1 MARDESNLAYCVR
14 RATRGT
20 LVDHHQFYYTQTF
33 YLTVIIASCIL
44 WVLQSTL
51 STYWF
56 WSHQHLGWV
65 RGIELFFSLYF
76 VVDALFVVL
85 RRDFSQLTTRNIV
98 TDYGIALVAYIWALE
113 LGIKV
118 IVTKSEGFAANAID
132 RKTEQGHSSIR
143 SLGAPDSS
151 SYCVIACLQ
160 AEREGNHSFVQTR
173 TGFKPDKNGI

>member
-1 MARDESNLAYCVR
+1 MGPRSQSTSMARNESNLVYCVR

-33 YLTVIIASCIL
+33 YLTVKIASCIL

-113 LGIKV
+113 LGIKASG
-118 IVTKSEGFAANAID
+118 TKSEGFASNAID
-132 RKTEQGHSSIR
+132 RKTEQGYSSIW

-151 SYCVIACLQ
+151 
-160 AEREGNHSFVQTR
+160 
-173 TGFKPDKNGI
+173 